1 MDKLNIIFL
10 HGWLFNSQIWST
22 IQQKFESDIL
32 VKTPDF
38 NGYNDATKNRE
49 FNLSDSVCTDS
60 TVENILVGWS
70 YGSMVALEYA
80 MRNEH
85 VSKLILINFNISS
98 HEDTFM
104 SDSAITKLS
113 ENLKV
118 DRRKSI
124 RNFAF
129 ECCKNSKSMITD
141 FKRLD
146 ALMKTWIFPEQ
157 NILQDNLNHI
167 RYLRGKLISLENL
180 NVNTLIINGEFDN
193 FFSIDKNIITNK
205 KINYKII
212 SGMGHFPFFSYQA
225 EIVDQIKQ
233 FIGVKS

>member
-1 MDKLNIIFL
+1 
-10 HGWLFNSQIWST
+10 
-22 IQQKFESDIL
+22 
-32 VKTPDF
+32 
-38 NGYNDATKNRE
+38 
-49 FNLSDSVCTDS
+49 
-60 TVENILVGWS
+60 
-70 YGSMVALEYA
+70 
-80 MRNEH
+80 
-85 VSKLILINFNISS
+85 
-98 HEDTFM
+98 
-104 SDSAITKLS
+104 
-113 ENLKV
+113 
-118 DRRKSI
+118 
-124 RNFAF
+124 
-129 ECCKNSKSMITD
+129 MITD